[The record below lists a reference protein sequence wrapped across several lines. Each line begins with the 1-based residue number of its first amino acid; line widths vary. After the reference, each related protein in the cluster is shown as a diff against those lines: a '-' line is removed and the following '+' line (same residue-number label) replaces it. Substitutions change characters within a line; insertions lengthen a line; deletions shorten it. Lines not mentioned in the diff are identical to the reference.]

1 MVFAKSLDKNGLCKS
16 HGRSLNTSLECC
28 FSHVIIYLRYG
39 NSNILWR
46 TLMEITTKDF
56 KHCVLLNLKGRVD
69 SSTAP
74 QLSKTMEKINEAGTY
89 KIVVDMS
96 GLEYM
101 SSAGFRALLATQRNC
116 KRYNRGEVVL
126 AVVPARIHEALE
138 LAGFTE
144 LFKTFDDSLTAVG
157 QF

>member
-1 MVFAKSLDKNGLCKS
+1 
-16 HGRSLNTSLECC
+16 
-28 FSHVIIYLRYG
+28 
-39 NSNILWR
+39 
-46 TLMEITTKDF
+46 
-56 KHCVLLNLKGRVD
+56 
-69 SSTAP
+69 
-74 QLSKTMEKINEAGTY
+74 MEKINEAGTY